1 MRDKTEIYWRG
12 EGKYQKELI
21 ELQKKYSVNYGYT
34 ESPIM
39 NMLLAV
45 NKLCYDYYNNRGCN
59 LNWSAYGADYEY
71 MKELVDHIK
80 KGLTTAG
87 HSVIIDGIDLDMGSV
102 KLFKELGKRGKES
115 KDYYYNLEIVMD
127 EVIKVAYDNIEPFTT
142 YTIYFD
148 SNNNLISRKLKLC
161 NKITFGLKEEEENW
175 YNSRVVGSTVVNTVK
190 EKADAFEKELTKCRK
205 ELYANKVWKNKALRV
220 IKATKETNKLLQEQ
234 QKTIDEL

>member
-12 EGKYQKELI
+12 EGKYQKELN
-21 ELQKKYSVNYGYT
+21 ELQGKYPVSWGYT
-34 ESPIM
+34 ESLIM
-39 NMLLAV
+39 NMLIAV
-45 NKLCYDYYNNRGCN
+45 NKLCYDYYNNGGCN

-71 MKELVDHIK
+71 MEELVDHIK

-87 HSVIIDGIDLDMGSV
+87 HDVIIDGINLDMDSA

-115 KDYYYNLEIVMD
+115 KDYYYNLEVVMD
-127 EVIKVAYDNIEPFTT
+127 EVIKVAYDNIEPFTI
-142 YTIYFD
+142 YTVYFD
-148 SNNNLISRKLKLC
+148 FDNKLISRKLKLRS
-161 NKITFGLKEEEENW
+161 KITFGIKEEEEHW
-175 YNSRVVGSTVVNTVK
+175 YNSRVVESTVVNTVK

-205 ELYANKVWKNKALRV
+205 ELYANRVWKDKALKV